1 MFSSFLST
9 IIVEFALYPAV
20 FPIFIHIFVKF
31 FTNFLDFLC
40 VFTIFA
46 RSRYLFQYFCDI
58 LKAAWIPGGDRHS
71 SASRVQIVSLYKEEK
86 MTIKEFALLA
96 GVSVSTVSKIMN
108 GKDAS
113 ISARTREHVLKLAK
127 EYNYVP

>member
-31 FTNFLDFLC
+31 FTSFPDFLF

-46 RSRYLFQYFCDI
+46 RSGYLFQYFYDI

-71 SASRVQIVSLYKEEK
+71 SASRVQIVSLIQGGKNDHQRVCP
-86 MTIKEFALLA
+86 A
-96 GVSVSTVSKIMN
+96 GGSFRID
-108 GKDAS
+108 G
-113 ISARTREHVLKLAK
+113 L
-127 EYNYVP
+127 